1 MLIDPSEAVFC
12 YRHFLRTI
20 KENKFPSNKALIMI
34 FNMIEASIDY
44 IQFSTEKEAS
54 RCVPMFTGNLL
65 KLFKDW
71 NDDKELKKVLL
82 EEINM

>member
-1 MLIDPSEAVFC
+1 
-12 YRHFLRTI
+12 
-20 KENKFPSNKALIMI
+20 
-34 FNMIEASIDY
+34 MIEASIDY